1 MVPTPVAGKDDSAGA
16 EVPGPES
23 NNRKTKE
30 FIMSDQKQK
39 MVIVASRGLDDE
51 RATAS
56 MTIANGG
63 LAAGF
68 DVTMFLIAS
77 GVDLVRKGGV
87 EHARMNPFDP
97 PLKELV
103 EDFQAKGGSF
113 IACPPCAKVRG
124 YRPEDLLDGVEIAG
138 SAALH
143 ALIKQGAVTLSF

>member
-1 MVPTPVAGKDDSAGA
+1 M
-16 EVPGPES
+16 ES
-23 NNRKTKE
+23 KKE
-30 FIMSDQKQK
+30 K

-68 DVTMFLIAS
+68 DVTMFLISS
-77 GVDLVRKGGV
+77 GIDLVRKGGV

-103 EDFQAKGGSF
+103 EDFLAKGGKF

-124 YRPEDLLDGVEIAG
+124 YGPEQLLDGVEIAG

-143 ALIKQGAVTLSF
+143 AILKQGATTLCF